1 MSDVDLTPREPI
13 YPARKKVKMFSFGAI
28 LGFLWGAAYFK

>member
-1 MSDVDLTPREPI
+1 MPEADLTPREPI
-13 YPARKKVKMFSFGAI
+13 YPARKKVKMFGLGAI